1 MKHAK
6 VPIIFAL
13 CFWPLAEVLSGVLDT
28 QSGFGSLNN
37 GNDFRIMIGAGSTVC
52 FKPKTVSPK
61 SDPDISVVKF
71 RLIRVEE
78 SFAVKRSGFILCAFF
93 RGDEFKWTLR
103 EHFHS

>member
-6 VPIIFAL
+6 LPIIFAF
-13 CFWPLAEVLSGVLDT
+13 CFWPLAEVLSGVFAT
-28 QSGFGSLNN
+28 QSVIGSLNL
-37 GNDFRIMIGAGSTVC
+37 GNDFRIVIGAGNTVC

-78 SFAVKRSGFILCAFF
+78 SFAVKRSGFILYAFF
-93 RGDEFKWTLR
+93 RGDEFKGTLR